1 MANLNEMTSKELKEL
16 AKELK
21 VKSWWS
27 LSKAALI
34 EEIEK
39 IQNASEEETAER
51 NEQLAKEDKLF
62 EHYSKNWT
70 KYGPKNNWTDFL
82 KKYNAGKIEL
92 IEDIFAESS
101 EQANEEPV
109 ESIEEMVGQDTI
121 EEQERDEKSFE
132 AEKPKEKKSRGAKG
146 KQIEF
151 NGKSMNLNDWAKEL
165 GMTRQTLYARLY
177 IQNWDVE
184 KAFTTPGRKA
194 K

>member
-27 LSKAALI
+27 LGKAALI

-101 EQANEEPV
+101 EQVNEEPV